1 MLEQKSR
8 MPVNALDVL
17 IVGVALTNGAGVID
31 FRKRGNGA
39 KAKPAYSFTLNSAA
53 ARLCALPHSE
63 P

>member
-1 MLEQKSR
+1 
-8 MPVNALDVL
+8 MPVNAMDML
-17 IVGVALTNGAGVID
+17 IVEVALTNGAGVID